1 MPQTN
6 LPPDTPDQKIDIIHH
21 YKVTALLVLSLS
33 VGVYISLFGIYRI
46 WGGRTIV
53 GGAELGLGIFFL
65 LSYLVLR
72 KRKEYYPLLAKIFFL
87 FGYLLMIILT
97 LYIPE
102 ERTHILW
109 VPAILVF
116 IFFLLDYK
124 GGLLYLVAY
133 IAFVL
138 YLAVAGYDYT
148 PTEYITWIFSLIA
161 TSVVMYYYETIKR
174 IEQDTLKRYSEKLEK
189 EVAQKTIALFE
200 KNRKLEALNNSLERR
215 IEEALA
221 RQAKQEQALLQQC
234 RLGSMGEVLDSIA
247 HQWRQPLMHINA
259 VLLNLDRELESE
271 GGITPSLEEKITE
284 ITTLT
289 TGMSRTIE
297 ALRLL
302 FDEEKHKSDFD
313 LNESIDKALAFYRP
327 ALSEIEVSR
336 HTSPNIRYYGFP
348 NEITQAILLLVG
360 NAIEAIH
367 TDPSLPKRLRIT
379 LMQNTDTID
388 LHIEECT
395 GGISPEMLS
404 RIFEPYS
411 AHRTEDTHTGL
422 GLYIAKII
430 IEENAKGKLS
440 VQSLQQGTR
449 FSITLRRGR

>member
-6 LPPDTPDQKIDIIHH
+6 PQPDTPNQKIDIIHH

-65 LSYLVLR
+65 LSYQVLR

-87 FGYLLMIILT
+87 FGYLLMVILT

-161 TSVVMYYYETIKR
+161 TSVVMYYYEKIKR

-200 KNRKLEALNNSLERR
+200 KNRKLETLNNSLECR

-259 VLLNLDRELESE
+259 VLLNLDRELESQ
-271 GGITPSLEEKITE
+271 GGITSSLEEKITE

-302 FDEEKHKSDFD
+302 FTGDKQKSDFD

-327 ALSEIEVSR
+327 ALSEIEVIR